1 MGQMDME
8 VLDNAVLAAYEKT
21 CQEADKLLE
30 QDKHQAAID
39 CFQRALDSLPEGL
52 WACEAYAQAGK
63 GEGYLALENWQA
75 ALQAFQAVYDN
86 DQAENPYVLLQLGIC
101 HHELGQTDRAK
112 PYLLA
117 AYNLD
122 GEAVFEGDEA
132 YLDLIRGDIAK

>member
-1 MGQMDME
+1 ME
-8 VLDNAVLAAYEKT
+8 VLDDAVLAAYEKQ
-21 CQEADKLLE
+21 CLAADKLLE
-30 QDKHQAAID
+30 QERYEAAAAH
-39 CFQRALDSLPEGL
+39 FQRALDSLPQGL

-63 GEGYLALENWQA
+63 GEAYLALENWQS

-112 PYLLA
+112 PYLLE